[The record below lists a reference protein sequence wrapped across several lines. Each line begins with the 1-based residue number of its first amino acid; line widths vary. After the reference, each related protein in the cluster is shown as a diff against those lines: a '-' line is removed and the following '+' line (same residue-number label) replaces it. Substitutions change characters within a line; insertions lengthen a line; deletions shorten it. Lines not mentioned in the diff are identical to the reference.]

1 MEIDD
6 APPERMPEIMDRLKR
21 LGKILKT
28 TTKVPSV
35 TSAPEKGM
43 SCPLVFCLTG
53 NGVEESSQV
62 SMYSVMKAI
71 KDSIQSPDDISFS
84 FRSFPYYLSERL
96 QHLLMCTATVYF
108 RHQSFVSCVHNI
120 DSLNRRILLTGPGG
134 TSRCMAAVV
143 ASVAKDAGAHLMT
156 FDWDLVTAEGEDDN
170 EEDGGNGGGDE
181 ILDEF
186 DFFEE
191 FERRFAN
198 TGEVTPFSHRLPNSH
213 ASVFHTES
221 QCGIRESAKID
232 KKRPR
237 QSVASAHRARK
248 ADGVEEGANFLDA
261 EIIPQRRSG
270 RVHGQ
275 LIKR

>member
-1 MEIDD
+1 
-6 APPERMPEIMDRLKR
+6 
-21 LGKILKT
+21 
-28 TTKVPSV
+28 
-35 TSAPEKGM
+35 M
-43 SCPLVFCLTG
+43 SHHLVFFLTG
-53 NGVEESSQV
+53 TDVEESSQV

-170 EEDGGNGGGDE
+170 EEDGGNGAGDE

-198 TGEVTPFSHRLPNSH
+198 TGEVNASLLPSFRPKRPCLSLSRRISMWLS
-213 ASVFHTES
+213 A
-221 QCGIRESAKID
+221 IRENPRREAEAKCRLHATSS
-232 KKRPR
+232 KNSWHQRKRRFPPR
-237 QSVASAHRARK
+237 PKLSVK
-248 ADGVEEGANFLDA
+248 
-261 EIIPQRRSG
+261 EIGWCSWATLQMPDN
-270 RVHGQ
+270 
-275 LIKR
+275 L